1 MCTGEYIMRVDGWMT
16 EALTSKPW
24 SKSNVLGTDSRTMC
38 VLVPP
43 KPKEE
48 TPATTCL
55 FVVQFRS

>member
-1 MCTGEYIMRVDGWMT
+1 MT